1 MGEQHEL
8 RAFLAFKAGGIAALR
23 LVYETGL
30 DADTLIGMGAA
41 DDYAETLVHLAR
53 RFFRPTSHSR
63 AQAEARSA
71 AEANRHCI
79 ETLELIER
87 TARRITNPTKRWEY
101 TAQLCATAGDTTTI
115 SKRAARL
122 RKTYLPPRVP
132 EDGVRIQRSET
143 HDKFII
149 RLTGPTN
156 DLQDLVTTFE
166 TPGDNGQPI
175 DPIDWLV
182 NNRHIVQAPVAIHAI
197 ITDKDIDHVLSGTD
211 DSPDQEPVVVTNTGV
226 KMTTSQILRRHILPD
241 GYITLA
247 APHLGPINT
256 HRARLASPVQRLAL
270 EADSPTCCWPD
281 CTTPISKCQA
291 HHLTDYAHGGETH
304 PANMCWL
311 CPHHN
316 AVNGQPKR
324 GRMTRING
332 RIAWIGPKYTTPIFT
347 GRDYTDTNTPIGGP
361 AQGAPASPV

>member
-30 DADTLIGMGAA
+30 DAAALVSMGAA
-41 DDYAETLVHLAR
+41 DDYAETLVRLAR

-63 AQAEARSA
+63 VQAEARSA
-71 AEANRHCI
+71 AEANQHCI

-115 SKRAARL
+115 SKRATRL

-132 EDGVRIQRSET
+132 QDGVRIQRSET

-211 DSPDQEPVVVTNTGV
+211 DSPDQEPVL
-226 KMTTSQILRRHILPD
+226 SLIHI
-241 GYITLA
+241 
-247 APHLGPINT
+247 
-256 HRARLASPVQRLAL
+256 
-270 EADSPTCCWPD
+270 
-281 CTTPISKCQA
+281 
-291 HHLTDYAHGGETH
+291 
-304 PANMCWL
+304 
-311 CPHHN
+311 
-316 AVNGQPKR
+316 
-324 GRMTRING
+324 
-332 RIAWIGPKYTTPIFT
+332 
-347 GRDYTDTNTPIGGP
+347 
-361 AQGAPASPV
+361 